1 MLILKICCPL
11 TRKLWTESELFRDT
25 TSALLL
31 YLTVSVEQALGKVLH
46 CHSLCPIAP
55 KKKKSL
61 APSSLLPPLN
71 VTLSAMSI
79 LSPSGKYCSFQME
92 GPIRS

>member
-11 TRKLWTESELFRDT
+11 TRKLWTESELFRDS

-55 KKKKSL
+55 KKKKKPGSIFFT
-61 APSSLLPPLN
+61 PPTQCDF
-71 VTLSAMSI
+71 VSYVYFK
-79 LSPSGKYCSFQME
+79 PKW
-92 GPIRS
+92 